1 MTFSRCSALPS
12 QPSPTELSSRLA
24 GIGMNLAVEPDV
36 EAHIEETLLHASKV
50 GMDDGDLRVLAILT
64 TWLGVHH
71 AHVNADVLVRLVA
84 THPSVRVRAYWAAV
98 AQWLGKDR
106 RLARFITGFE
116 GLAVDLLPVG
126 TDFQI
131 ARRGEDERFRETRL
145 RVPAGTL
152 RDRPEDVFSPVVLIR
167 QHRGY
172 RNRVLMGPTPRADVW
187 SELERDPTLQVSEA
201 ARRARCAFSTAW
213 EAAQSYRLLHT
224 ADAIA
229 PRRRGSSRARRRAS
243 TAAT

>member
-1 MTFSRCSALPS
+1 MTFSRRSALPH
-12 QPSPTELSSRLA
+12 QPSATELSARLA
-24 GIGMNLAVEPDV
+24 GIGMNLAVEADV
-36 EAHIEETLLHASKV
+36 EAHIEETLLHASEA
-50 GMDDGDLRVLAILT
+50 GMDSGDLRVLAILT
-64 TWLGVHH
+64 TWLGLHH

-84 THPSVRVRAYWAAV
+84 AHPSHRVKAYWAAV

-106 RLARFITGFE
+106 RLRRLNAGFA
-116 GLAVDLLPVG
+116 GPGVDLLPVG

-131 ARRGEDERFRETRL
+131 ARRGEDERFRQTKL

-152 RDRPEDVFSPVVLIR
+152 RDRAEDVLSPVALIQ

-187 SELERDPTLQVSEA
+187 SELEREPTLTVAEA

-224 ADAIA
+224 ASAASPAMAFVERA
-229 PRRRGSSRARRRAS
+229 P
-243 TAAT
+243 TTL

>member
-1 MTFSRCSALPS
+1 MAFNRFTALPS

-36 EAHIEETLLHASKV
+36 EAHIEETLLHASEV
-50 GMDDGDLRVLAILT
+50 GMNDGDLRVLAILT

-71 AHVNADVLVRLVA
+71 AHVNADVLVRWVA
-84 THPSVRVRAYWAAV
+84 AHPSSRVKAYWEAV

-106 RLARFITGFE
+106 RLARFIAGFD
-116 GLAVDLLPVG
+116 GPAIDLLPVG

-152 RDRPEDVFSPVVLIR
+152 RDRPEDVLSPVALIQ

-187 SELERDPTLQVSEA
+187 SEFERDPTIQVAEA

-213 EAAQSYRLLHT
+213 EAAQSYRLLHKAEALT
-224 ADAIA
+224 
-229 PRRRGSSRARRRAS
+229 PKRLGTSRARRR
-243 TAAT
+243 TATATT

>member
-1 MTFSRCSALPS
+1 
-12 QPSPTELSSRLA
+12 
-24 GIGMNLAVEPDV
+24 MNLAVEADV
-36 EAHIEETLLHASKV
+36 EAHIEETLLHASKA

-64 TWLGVHH
+64 TWLGLHH

-84 THPSVRVRAYWAAV
+84 AHPSHRVKAYWAAV

-106 RLARFITGFE
+106 RLTRFIAGFD
-116 GLAVDLLPVG
+116 GPGVDLLPVG

-131 ARRGEDERFRETRL
+131 ARRGEDERFRQTKL

-152 RDRPEDVFSPVVLIR
+152 RDRAEDVLSPVALIQ

-172 RNRVLMGPTPRADVW
+172 RNRILMGPTPRADVW
-187 SELERDPTLQVSEA
+187 SELEREPTLTVAEA

-224 ADAIA
+224 AEAITTK
-229 PRRRGSSRARRRAS
+229 PRASSRARH
-243 TAAT
+243 

>member
-1 MTFSRCSALPS
+1 MTFSRSDALPIP
-12 QPSPTELSSRLA
+12 PSPTELSARLS

-36 EAHIEETLLHASKV
+36 EAHIEETLLHASEV
-50 GMDDGDLRVLAILT
+50 GMDAGDLRVLALLT

-71 AHVNADVLVRLVA
+71 AHVNADVLIRLVA
-84 THPSVRVRAYWAAV
+84 AHPSTRVKAYWAAV

-106 RLARFITGFE
+106 RLARFIASFDGP
-116 GLAVDLLPVG
+116 AVDLLPVG
-126 TDFQI
+126 TEFQL

-152 RDRPEDVFSPVVLIR
+152 RDRPEDVLSPVALVW

-172 RNRVLMGPTPRADVW
+172 RNRVMMGPTPRADVW
-187 SELERDPTLQVSEA
+187 SELERDPTLKVAEA

-213 EAAQSYRLLHT
+213 EASQGYRLLQA
-224 ADAIA
+224 ADAST
-229 PRRRGSSRARRRAS
+229 PKGRGSSRTHRR
-243 TAAT
+243 TAETAT

>member
-1 MTFSRCSALPS
+1 
-12 QPSPTELSSRLA
+12 
-24 GIGMNLAVEPDV
+24 MNLAVDLDA
-36 EAHIEETLLHASKV
+36 EAHIEETLLHASEL

-84 THPSVRVRAYWAAV
+84 AHPSVRVRAYWAAV

-106 RLARFITGFE
+106 RLTRLSAGFE
-116 GLAVDLLPVG
+116 GPAVDLLPVG

-152 RDRPEDVFSPVVLIR
+152 RDRPEDVLSPVALVR

-172 RNRVLMGPTPRADVW
+172 RNRVAMGPTPRADVW
-187 SELERDPTLQVSEA
+187 TELERDPKLKVAEA

-213 EAAQSYRLLHT
+213 EAAQSYRLLQA
-224 ADAIA
+224 ADTR
-229 PRRRGSSRARRRAS
+229 PRKARGSSRLRRQAGS
-243 TAAT
+243 IAT

>member
-12 QPSPTELSSRLA
+12 QPSPTELSSRLS